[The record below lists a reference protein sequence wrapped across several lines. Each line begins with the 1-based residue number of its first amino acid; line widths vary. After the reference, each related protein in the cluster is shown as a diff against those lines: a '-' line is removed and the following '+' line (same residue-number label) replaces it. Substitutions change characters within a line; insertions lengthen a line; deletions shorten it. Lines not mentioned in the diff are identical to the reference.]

1 MAGGFST
8 QHGDAPQDAVSTQG
22 NAANPPTSNTGGDPV
37 ASSGSALPYESRNH
51 EESIQDTMNE
61 RAAAAPQAKPFDAGK
76 VRNTSPFT
84 AGAGRPIL
92 ELMAAVLTELNV
104 EWVDS
109 RLWSCGIIMHV
120 STLVRIVITPACT
133 KTMRHACADAWY
145 TSGRLRVTASLARR
159 WTSSTLLRNQ
169 RDLGRT
175 A

>member
-76 VRNTSPFT
+76 VSNASPFI
-84 AGAGRPIL
+84 AGGPRHVL
-92 ELMAAVLTELNV
+92 ELVAAVLEQLNV
-104 EWVDS
+104 E
-109 RLWSCGIIMHV
+109 
-120 STLVRIVITPACT
+120 
-133 KTMRHACADAWY
+133 
-145 TSGRLRVTASLARR
+145 
-159 WTSSTLLRNQ
+159 
-169 RDLGRT
+169 
-175 A
+175 